1 MRGFGGWLFI
11 CWEVKDART
20 TYEMLE
26 KDCDLFLLQWCPNK
40 VCRSCKPG
48 NGFQWRKDTDFLSL
62 LGL

>member
-1 MRGFGGWLFI
+1 MFI